1 MAIALQLV
9 GALLILAPFAWQQL
23 GSLRPDSTPYL
34 WLNLLGSG
42 LLAALALIGEQWGF
56 VLLEGCWAML
66 TLRSLIGASRS
77 AGAGLG
83 G

>member
-1 MAIALQLV
+1 MAVALQLV
-9 GALLILAPFAWQQL
+9 GALLILAPFAGQQL
-23 GSLRPDSTPYL
+23 GSLRPDSPTYL

-42 LLAALALIGEQWGF
+42 LLAALALIGGQWGF
-56 VLLEGCWAML
+56 LLLEGCWAML
-66 TLRSLIGASRS
+66 SLRSLIGGNRS